1 MASWIGI
8 GHASLEENPKAAE
21 EAAVMA
27 LKNAQLPEGQPVDL
41 VLLFCSS
48 LYPQTEIVESVY
60 STLYPKILV
69 GCSSAGEIISS
80 GPLKRSIIVLLFSS
94 DRIAVTAGF
103 GESAHENPRQA
114 GQRASFMAVQ
124 GIKKERH
131 AFLIFPDGLA
141 GNGSDI
147 LRGCQE
153 ALGTSFLIV
162 GGSAAD
168 DYSFKKTFQ
177 FFQDKVLTNSVVG
190 ALFGGE
196 VSVGIGG
203 AVALDAELGKPRK
216 VTKSYLNRVDELDGS
231 PAANLYAEYFG
242 SVAEE
247 LKQEFL
253 ARLTLAY
260 PLGVSIIGEEEYL
273 LRNVLRVDP
282 ATGALIYSADI
293 PEQSHVRLMM
303 SSRETILSS
312 ASRAAVQ
319 SLNCL
324 NGKKPLFA
332 LVFNSVARKKLLRFQ
347 AKEEVQT
354 IQQALGESV
363 PLAGFYSY
371 GEQAPLGAAMHR
383 GQSHFHNESV
393 VVVTVAENS

>member
-1 MASWIGI
+1 
-8 GHASLEENPKAAE
+8 LEENPKAAE
-21 EAAVMA
+21 EAAITA
-27 LKNAQLPEGQPVDL
+27 LQNAQLPEGRSVDL
-41 VLLFCSS
+41 ALLFCSS
-48 LYPQTEIVESVY
+48 LYSQTKIVQTVY
-60 STLYPKILV
+60 ATLDPKVLV
-69 GCSSAGEIISS
+69 GCSSAGEIINS
-80 GPLKRSIIVLLFSS
+80 GPLKRSVVVLLFSS
-94 DRIAVTAGF
+94 DKIEVTAGF
-103 GESAHENPRQA
+103 GELAHENPRQA
-114 GQRASFMAVQ
+114 GQRASFMAAQ

-147 LRGCQE
+147 IRGCQE
-153 ALGTSFLIV
+153 ALGTSFPIV

-177 FFQDKVLTNSVVG
+177 FFQNKVFVNSVVG

-196 VSVGIGG
+196 VSVGIGIRHG
-203 AVALDAELGKPRK
+203 WSPIGKPRK
-216 VTKSYLNRVDELDGS
+216 VTKSYLNRVDELDGN

-242 SVAEE
+242 SIAEE
-247 LKQEFL
+247 LKQESL
-253 ARLTLAY
+253 AQLTLAY
-260 PLGVSIIGEEEYL
+260 PLGMLIPGEEEYL

-293 PEQSHVRLMM
+293 PQQSHVRLMM
-303 SSRETILSS
+303 SSHETILS
-312 ASRAAVQ
+312 AARRAALQ

-347 AKEEVQT
+347 AKEEIQT
-354 IQQALGESV
+354 IQQTLGDGV
-363 PLAGFYSY
+363 PLIGFYSY
-371 GEQAPLGAAMHR
+371 GEQAPLGAAIHL

>member
-21 EAAVMA
+21 EVVIMA
-27 LKNAQLPEGQPVDL
+27 LKNAQLPDGQPVDL

-48 LYPQTEIVESVY
+48 LYPQAKIVQTVY
-60 STLYPKILV
+60 STLHPKTLI

-80 GPLKRSIIVLLFSS
+80 GPLKRSLVVLLFSS
-94 DRIAVTAGF
+94 DRIAVAAGF
-103 GESAHENPRQA
+103 GESVHENPRQA
-114 GQRASFMAVQ
+114 GQRASFMAAQ

-153 ALGTSFLIV
+153 ALGTSFLIA

-196 VSVGIGG
+196 VSMGVGIRHGWNPI
-203 AVALDAELGKPRK
+203 GKPRK

-247 LKQEFL
+247 LKQESL

-260 PLGVSIIGEEEYL
+260 PLGMSIPGEEEYL

-303 SSRETILSS
+303 SSHETILS
-312 ASRAAVQ
+312 AARRAALQ
-319 SLNCL
+319 ALNGL

-347 AKEEVQT
+347 AKEEIQT

-371 GEQAPLGAAMHR
+371 GEQAPMGAAMHR

-393 VVVTVAENS
+393 VVVTVAENY

>member
-8 GHASLEENPKAAE
+8 GYASLEENPKAAE
-21 EAAVMA
+21 EAAIMA
-27 LKNAQLPEGQPVDL
+27 LKNAQLPDGQTVDL

-48 LYPQTEIVESVY
+48 LYPQSGIVQSVY
-60 STLYPKILV
+60 STLYPKVLV
-69 GCSSAGEIISS
+69 GCSSAGEIIAS
-80 GPLKRSIIVLLFSS
+80 GSLKRSVVVLLFSS
-94 DRIAVTAGF
+94 DRIEVAAGF

-114 GQRASFMAVQ
+114 GQRASFMATQ

-131 AFLIFPDGLA
+131 AFLMFPDGLA

-153 ALGTSFLIV
+153 ALGTSFPIA

-190 ALFGGE
+190 VLFGGE
-196 VSVGIGG
+196 VVVGVGIRHGWSPI
-203 AVALDAELGKPRK
+203 GKPRK
-216 VTKSYLNRVDELDGS
+216 VTKAYLNRVDELDGN

-242 SVAEE
+242 SAAEE
-247 LKQEFL
+247 LKQESL
-253 ARLTLAY
+253 AWLTLAY
-260 PLGVSIIGEEEYL
+260 PLGMSVPGEEEYL
-273 LRNVLRVDP
+273 LRNVLHVDP

-303 SSRETILSS
+303 SSRETILS
-312 ASRAAVQ
+312 AARRAATQ
-319 SLNCL
+319 ALNGL

-332 LVFNSVARKKLLRFQ
+332 LVFNSVARKKLLRLQ
-347 AKEEVQT
+347 AKEEVLT
-354 IQQALGESV
+354 IYQALGNNI
-363 PLAGFYSY
+363 PLIGFYSY